1 MSRGSSAGFDR
12 HITIFSP
19 EGRLYQVGKLLWKC
33 FEIANIKHICVVIPE
48 YAFKAIT
55 QENITSVALKSGDCA
70 VVATQKK
77 VTEKNIVPET
87 VTHLFGITKEI
98 GCVMTG
104 RIGKIKTCVFHFVC
118 LIIFPHFS
126 GFPFPGPKGTLRSRQ
141 FPLQIRLRN
150 AGGCTMSAHRRH

>member
-1 MSRGSSAGFDR
+1 MLS
-12 HITIFSP
+12 
-19 EGRLYQVGKLLWKC
+19 L
-33 FEIANIKHICVVIPE
+33 E

-104 RIGKIKTCVFHFVC
+104 RIGKQKPHINIKNLFNLH
-118 LIIFPHFS
+118 IPY
-126 GFPFPGPKGTLRSRQ
+126 
-141 FPLQIRLRN
+141 
-150 AGGCTMSAHRRH
+150 